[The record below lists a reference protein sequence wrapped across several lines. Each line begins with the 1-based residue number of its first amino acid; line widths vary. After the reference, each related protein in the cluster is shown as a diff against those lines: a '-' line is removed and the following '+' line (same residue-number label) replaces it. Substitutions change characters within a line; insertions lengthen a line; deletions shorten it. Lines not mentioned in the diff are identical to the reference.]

1 MISGRGP
8 TKLPGHRFG
17 DKSTRW
23 LFGSQRLGPR
33 GIFSP
38 MSPARTEGAQKMVFN
53 SMDLVMK
60 CDCKCNART

>member
-33 GIFSP
+33 GIFSL
-38 MSPARTEGAQKMVFN
+38 MSRAQKESTQKMVFN
-53 SMDLVMK
+53 PMDLVMK
-60 CDCKCNART
+60 CDCKCKART